1 MHHLYYGKNS
11 FEKHIK
17 MFQEKN
23 LNIKKS
29 FNKEFCFEIDDEE
42 DFLEFQKNTPRWFK
56 GVSI

>member
-1 MHHLYYGKNS
+1 
-11 FEKHIK
+11 

-29 FNKEFCFEIDDEE
+29 FNKEFCFEIDDED

-56 GVSI
+56 SVSI